1 MKKLILAGLTVFFLA
16 SSMNLQAE
24 PVQQNQDDHN
34 PFPSLLNNDAP
45 EKAELIPSIINRDK
59 DSSRNS
65 DYKEETIKENQIK
78 TNKEI
83 FQALDRMKEKGEMI
97 TAE

>member
-1 MKKLILAGLTVFFLA
+1 MKKFIFAGLTVFYLA

-34 PFPSLLNNDAP
+34 PFPSLLNEDAS
-45 EKAELIPSIINRDK
+45 EKAELISPNINRDK
-59 DSSRNS
+59 DSSQNS
-65 DYKEETIKENQIK
+65 DYKEETIKENKIR

-83 FQALDRMKEKGEMI
+83 FQALDRMKEKGEMSPMD
-97 TAE
+97 